1 MPSSQ
6 TAGFLNKVVFFVST
20 PHLLFIGLSCGE
32 QSEFGLSKKFGEPA
46 RSHAAH
52 GYLALAREYWGK
64 ALVATGTVCPEDL
77 PFKIP

>member
-1 MPSSQ
+1 MNLGSVI
-6 TAGFLNKVVFFVST
+6 N
-20 PHLLFIGLSCGE
+20 
-32 QSEFGLSKKFGEPA
+32 FGEPA

-64 ALVATGTVCPEDL
+64 ALVATGTVCPEDF